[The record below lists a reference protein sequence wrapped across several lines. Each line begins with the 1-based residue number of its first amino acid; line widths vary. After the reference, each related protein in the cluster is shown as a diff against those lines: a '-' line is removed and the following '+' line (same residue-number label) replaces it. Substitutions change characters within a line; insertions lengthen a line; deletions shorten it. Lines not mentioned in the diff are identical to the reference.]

1 MLFFAFYS
9 FSDAANK
16 KRFDSMQSMVEAKYA
31 LNYLFEVA
39 ANGQVNTAAREA
51 DLKDL
56 QVNYIDWKLLKKAT
70 FLKSDFKYAFFKT
83 FTLLMSCFLFRAS
96 MKR

>member
-1 MLFFAFYS
+1 
-9 FSDAANK
+9 
-16 KRFDSMQSMVEAKYA
+16 MQSMVEAKCA

-56 QVNYIDWKLLKKAT
+56 QVNYIDWKLVQKAALKK
-70 FLKSDFKYAFFKT
+70 DFKW
-83 FTLLMSCFLFRAS
+83 MHSINLFH
-96 MKR
+96 

>member
-1 MLFFAFYS
+1 
-9 FSDAANK
+9 
-16 KRFDSMQSMVEAKYA
+16 MQSMVEAKCA

-56 QVNYIDWKLLKKAT
+56 QVNYIDWKLVQKAALKK
-70 FLKSDFKYAFFKT
+70 DFK
-83 FTLLMSCFLFRAS
+83 
-96 MKR
+96 